1 MNLDNN
7 KELILTMIQTLISK
21 YGLLLNSNQTA
32 EVLGISSR
40 TLDERR
46 KSCSDCPNYI
56 EGNGKKSFMFPVQNI
71 VEYQLKKS
79 QQSVKTIF

>member
-1 MNLDNN
+1 MIDYN
-7 KELILTMIQTLISK
+7 KELILTMIQTLFSK
-21 YGLLLNSNQTA
+21 YGLLLNSTQTA
-32 EVLGISSR
+32 EVLGISNR

-46 KSCSDCPNYI
+46 KSGSDCPKYI

-79 QQSVKTIF
+79 QQSIKTIF